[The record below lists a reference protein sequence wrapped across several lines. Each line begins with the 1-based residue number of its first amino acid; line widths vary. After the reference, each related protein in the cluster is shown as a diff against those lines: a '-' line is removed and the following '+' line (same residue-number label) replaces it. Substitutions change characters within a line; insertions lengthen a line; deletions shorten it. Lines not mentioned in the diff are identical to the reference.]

1 MINRETLMRFYQL
14 IPSGERSDFLNDT
27 LKERLIKY
35 ARSKASQ
42 QIDKFRKE
50 WKLKLSTKEIIK
62 LKNYGR
68 E

>member
-1 MINRETLMRFYQL
+1 MINRETLMQFYHL
-14 IPSGERSDFLNDT
+14 IPAGERSDFLNIS
-27 LKERLIKY
+27 LKEALIQY
-35 ARSKASQ
+35 ARRKASE
-42 QIDKFRKE
+42 QIDEFRKE

>member
-14 IPSGERSDFLNDT
+14 IPAGERSDFLNGT
-27 LKERLIKY
+27 LKEALINY
-35 ARSKASQ
+35 GRRKASE